1 MFRRRLIKLLASTPL
16 LSACIGP
23 PKQVQE
29 NYSLPLRKIAFGS
42 CAADWLEQPVWSSI
56 NDIEP
61 DLYISVGDAIY
72 ADYDGSKL
80 IPVTPESLRAKWRTL
95 AEKEEFSELRKRVPI
110 LATWDNHDYGAF
122 DQGKEFILKE
132 ASKEI
137 FLNFWNEP
145 AGSTRRTRPG
155 IYDAYVYGPPGR
167 RVQIILLDTRTFKS
181 PAKPDSRSEE
191 QKAALNI
198 IGRYAPNHD
207 PSVTLL
213 GAAQW
218 DWLSSQLKRPAE
230 IRLIVSSTQF
240 TADEK
245 GMDEWGN
252 YPLEKQKMLTL
263 LQSTRA
269 NGVLFLSG
277 NVHFSEISEQ
287 PDFPYPLY
295 DFTSSGMTPANIN
308 PRYAAAKNSK
318 RIAGPYVDVNF
329 GLVSTLWAADGGA
342 EIILSAHG
350 ADGHEVF
357 KHVAN
362 TNAMTFTN

>member
-1 MFRRRLIKLLASTPL
+1 MGSRRQA
-16 LSACIGP
+16 
-23 PKQVQE
+23 QE
-29 NYSLPLRKIAFGS
+29 KYSLPLRKIAFGS

-95 AEKEEFSELRKRVPI
+95 AEKEEFSEFRKRVPI
-110 LATWDNHDYGAF
+110 LATWDNHDYGAY
-122 DQGKEFILKE
+122 DQGKEFLLKE

-137 FLNFWNEP
+137 FLDFWNEP
-145 AGSTRRTRPG
+145 AGSPRRTRPG
-155 IYDAYVYGPPGR
+155 ILMPIFMEPPGR

-181 PAKPDSRSEE
+181 PAKPDSRREE

-198 IGRYAPNHD
+198 IGRYAPNYD
-207 PSVTLL
+207 PSATLL
-213 GAAQW
+213 GEAQW

-240 TADEK
+240 AADEK

-252 YPLEKQKMLTL
+252 YPLEKQRMLSL
-263 LQSTRA
+263 LKEVRA
-269 NGVLFLSG
+269 NGVIFLSG
-277 NVHFSEISEQ
+277 NVHFTEISQE
-287 PDFPYPLY
+287 PGFPYPLI

-329 GLVSTLWAADGGA
+329 GLVSIQWSADGTA
-342 EIILSAHG
+342 KIILSAHG
-350 ADGHEVF
+350 ADGREVF